1 MHRGP
6 PGLPV
11 IDSLHAVHVVERAPL
26 GILQQVVRSA
36 HLTESRG
43 GGGRA
48 RAALL
53 VGVQL
58 ERHLTKRL
66 LAARHTR

>member
-1 MHRGP
+1 MQRGP

-11 IDSLHAVHVVERAPL
+11 VDSLHAVHIVERAPL
-26 GILQQVVRSA
+26 GILQQVVRGA
-36 HLTESRG
+36 HLAESRG

-53 VGVQL
+53 VGMQL

-66 LAARHTR
+66 PATRHTR